1 MKENITDQNTNSKD
15 SYKKNGKY
23 VITAFIIIA
32 LFTVSIFL
40 FDNYRGQTQIIQQQ
54 NNYIDQLKQ
63 ENADLQ
69 FNSNRSRRGENITS
83 LFDDSWISSFKHPL
97 ENITDDLLN
106 SFGRR
111 YDHAFART
119 GFNHIDYDT
128 SKDKYEINIA
138 LPGFTKDEVSIELID
153 NILTISAK
161 ASSSNSS
168 DTSLE
173 NNNQSLDIAD
183 SKSRKVA
190 KWNNE
195 VRQSIKIPR
204 DINQEHIST
213 SLNNGILTIVIPRNH
228 DVKSAKK
235 IEIN

>member
-1 MKENITDQNTNSKD
+1 MNKNITDQNTTSKD
-15 SYKKNGKY
+15 SCKRNGKCF
-23 VITAFIIIA
+23 ITAVIIVA
-32 LFTVSIFL
+32 LFAVSIFL
-40 FDNYRGQTQIIQQQ
+40 FNEYRDQTQIVQQQ
-54 NNYIDQLKQ
+54 NDYIAQLKQ

-69 FNSNRSRRGENITS
+69 FNNNRSQRSGNVAS
-83 LFDDSWISSFKHPL
+83 LFDDSWISFKHPL
-97 ENITDDLLN
+97 ENIADDLLN

-119 GFNHIDYDT
+119 NFNHIDYNA

-138 LPGFTKDEVSIELID
+138 LPGFTKDEISIELVD
-153 NILTISAK
+153 NILTINAK
-161 ASSSNSS
+161 ASSSTSS

-195 VRQSIKIPR
+195 VRQSIKVPR
-204 DINQEHIST
+204 DINQDQIST

>member
-1 MKENITDQNTNSKD
+1 MKENITDQNTTSKD
-15 SYKKNGKY
+15 SYKRNRKY

-32 LFTVSIFL
+32 LLAVSIFL
-40 FDNYRGQTQIIQQQ
+40 FNAHGDQKKLVQQQ

-69 FNSNRSRRGENITS
+69 FNSNRSRRGANIAS
-83 LFDDSWISSFKHPL
+83 LFDDSWISFKHPL
-97 ENITDDLLN
+97 ENIADDLLN

-119 GFNHIDYDT
+119 DFNHVDYDA

-138 LPGFTKDEVSIELID
+138 LPGFAKDEVSIELTD
-153 NILTISAK
+153 NILTINAK
-161 ASSSNSS
+161 ASSSNT

-173 NNNQSLDIAD
+173 NSNQSLDITD
-183 SKSRKVA
+183 SKAKKVA

-195 VRQSIKIPR
+195 VCQSIEVPR
-204 DINQEHIST
+204 DINQDQIST

>member
-1 MKENITDQNTNSKD
+1 MNENIADQNTTSKD
-15 SYKKNGKY
+15 SCKRNGKC
-23 VITAFIIIA
+23 VITAIIIIA
-32 LFTVSIFL
+32 LLAISIFL
-40 FDNYRGQTQIIQQQ
+40 FNEYRDQAQIVQQQ
-54 NNYIDQLKQ
+54 NNYIERLKR

-69 FNSNRSRRGENITS
+69 FNNNRSQRSENIAS
-83 LFDDSWISSFKHPL
+83 LFDDSWISFKHPL
-97 ENITDDLLN
+97 ENIADDLLN

-119 GFNHIDYDT
+119 NFNNIDYDT

-138 LPGFTKDEVSIELID
+138 LPGFTKDEVSIELVD
-153 NILTISAK
+153 NILTINAK

-173 NNNQSLDIAD
+173 NNNQSLDITD
-183 SKSRKVA
+183 SKAKKVA

-195 VRQSIKIPR
+195 VQQSIKVPR
-204 DINQEHIST
+204 DINQDQIST

>member
-1 MKENITDQNTNSKD
+1 MNENIADQKTISKD
-15 SYKKNGKY
+15 SCKRNGKC
-23 VITAFIIIA
+23 VITVVIIITLLA
-32 LFTVSIFL
+32 VSIFL
-40 FDNYRGQTQIIQQQ
+40 FNGYRDQTQIVQQQ

-69 FNSNRSRRGENITS
+69 FNNNRSQRSENIAS
-83 LFDDSWISSFKHPL
+83 LFDDSWISFKHPL
-97 ENITDDLLN
+97 ENIADDLLN

-119 GFNHIDYDT
+119 NFNHIDYDT

-138 LPGFTKDEVSIELID
+138 LPGFTKDEVSIELVD
-153 NILTISAK
+153 NILTINAK

-195 VRQSIKIPR
+195 VRQSIKVPR
-204 DINQEHIST
+204 DINQDQIST
-213 SLNNGILTIVIPRNH
+213 SLNNGILTIVIPRNY

>member
-1 MKENITDQNTNSKD
+1 MSESIADQNTTSKD
-15 SYKKNGKY
+15 SCKRNGKC
-23 VITAFIIIA
+23 VITAVIIITLLA
-32 LFTVSIFL
+32 VSIFL
-40 FDNYRGQTQIIQQQ
+40 FNEHRDQAQIVQQQ

-69 FNSNRSRRGENITS
+69 FNNNRSQRSENIAS
-83 LFDDSWISSFKHPL
+83 LFDDSWISFKHPL
-97 ENITDDLLN
+97 ENIADDLLN

-111 YDHAFART
+111 YDHVFART
-119 GFNHIDYDT
+119 NFNHIDYDT
-128 SKDKYEINIA
+128 SKDKYEISIA
-138 LPGFTKDEVSIELID
+138 LPGFTKNEVSIELVD
-153 NILTISAK
+153 NVLTINAK

-173 NNNQSLDIAD
+173 NNNQSLDITD
-183 SKSRKVA
+183 SKAKKVA

-195 VRQSIKIPR
+195 VRQSIKVPR
-204 DINQEHIST
+204 DINQDQIST

>member
-1 MKENITDQNTNSKD
+1 MNENIADQSTTSKD
-15 SYKKNGKY
+15 SCKRNGRC
-23 VITAFIIIA
+23 VITAVIIITLLA
-32 LFTVSIFL
+32 VSIFL
-40 FDNYRGQTQIIQQQ
+40 FNEYRDQAQIVQQQ
-54 NNYIDQLKQ
+54 NNYIEQLKQ

-69 FNSNRSRRGENITS
+69 FNKNRSQRSENIAS
-83 LFDDSWISSFKHPL
+83 LFNDSWISFKHPL
-97 ENITDDLLN
+97 ENIADDLLN

-119 GFNHIDYDT
+119 NFNHIDYDT

-138 LPGFTKDEVSIELID
+138 LPGFTKDEVSIELVD
-153 NILTISAK
+153 NILTINAK
-161 ASSSNSS
+161 TSSSNSS

-173 NNNQSLDIAD
+173 NNNQSLGIAD

-204 DINQEHIST
+204 DINQDQIST